1 MMLFD
6 IIENGMFFDFIKL
19 LYHYNKKDNILALLE
34 HIQT

>member
-6 IIENGMFFDFIKL
+6 IIENCMFHDFIKL
-19 LYHYNKKDNILALLE
+19 LDHYDEKDNILALLE